1 MQINWTA
8 FDLKKLKHILATR
21 PIMIYAENSE
31 ITSSAAEVEGLNF
44 KEEEKK
50 H

>member
-21 PIMIYAENSE
+21 QIMIYAENSE
-31 ITSSAAEVEGLNF
+31 ITSAAEVEGLNF
-44 KEEEKK
+44 KEEEKNN
-50 H
+50 